1 MHQYK
6 VADKKLRNT
15 NNTLSRI
22 NIEKKSF
29 Q

>member
-6 VADKKLRNT
+6 VVDKKLRNT